1 MLNFLLYYARTLLYY
16 APIHAYYSHH
26 IILKNQHFK
35 TERVY
40 ALLQYLGPNDS
51 YIAA

>member
-16 APIHAYYSHH
+16 APIYAYYSHNF
-26 IILKNQHFK
+26 IYL
-35 TERVY
+35 RVS